1 VQSPPSPVGQK
12 QAMTFSSSSQKQALH
27 QSKPELA
34 EDSLVTAA
42 FTPYAKVRP
51 ITGLFQIDH
60 D

>member
-1 VQSPPSPVGQK
+1 
-12 QAMTFSSSSQKQALH
+12 MTFSSSSQKQALH

-51 ITGLFQIDH
+51 ITGLFQINH